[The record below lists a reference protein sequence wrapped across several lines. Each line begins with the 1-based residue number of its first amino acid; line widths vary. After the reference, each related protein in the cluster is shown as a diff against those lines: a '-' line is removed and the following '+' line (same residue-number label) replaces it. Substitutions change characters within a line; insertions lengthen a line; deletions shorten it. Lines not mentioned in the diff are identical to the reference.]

1 MILKVYCCGVF
12 PPEKVVDTIG
22 AGDTFNAGIIHSLLL
37 GNSVKEALT
46 FACRL
51 AGSKCGMLGFDGL
64 REFQSTS
71 SDH

>member
-1 MILKVYCCGVF
+1 MLLAKVYHCRAF
-12 PPEKVVDTIG
+12 PPAKVVDTIG

-37 GNSVKEALT
+37 GNSVEAALT

-64 REFQSTS
+64 RNFPSDS
-71 SDH
+71 S

>member
-1 MILKVYCCGVF
+1 
-12 PPEKVVDTIG
+12 VDTIG

-37 GNSVKEALT
+37 GNSVEEALT

-64 REFQSTS
+64 RNFQSDS
-71 SDH
+71 S